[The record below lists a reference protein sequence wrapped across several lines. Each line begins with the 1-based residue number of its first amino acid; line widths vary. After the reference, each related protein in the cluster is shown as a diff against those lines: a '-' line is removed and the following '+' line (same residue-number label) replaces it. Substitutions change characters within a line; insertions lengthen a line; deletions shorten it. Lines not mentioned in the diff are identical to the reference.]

1 MRLIAF
7 SVSLFLFFS
16 CGKKRESIH
25 PEYKDM
31 MEAVYSS
38 LTIQPDDEY
47 RVNASIG
54 GYLDQV
60 LVKEGDFVKKGDLMF
75 TISNKPIQL
84 NQENAKLAMD
94 LMRENYSGQANILEE
109 MKLSLRSA
117 QIKMSNDSVNFNRF
131 VDLDKKNACSKVE
144 LDNARLAYQVSKNSY
159 LALKT
164 QLDRKQQELKNQL
177 NQSKNNLDASAS
189 KTDDYYIKSNI
200 NGKVFQVNKEKGELV
215 SLQEPI
221 AILGDGS
228 KFTIEMLIDE
238 VDISEVELGQK
249 VLVTLEA
256 YGDKVFEANVT
267 EIAPKM
273 DEKTQTFKL
282 KARFTKAPKKL
293 YMGLSGEGNIVVR
306 EGVKALVIPADYLMP
321 GNLVETDKGKIKVK
335 VGLVN
340 WDYVQILSGVD
351 KNTLIYKPE

>member
-1 MRLIAF
+1 MRRVAILF
-7 SVSLFLFFS
+7 SLTILFA
-16 CGKKRESIH
+16 CGKKRESIY
-25 PEYKDM
+25 PEHKDM

-47 RVNASIG
+47 KVNASIG

-60 LVKEGDFVKKGDLMF
+60 LVDEGDFVKKGDLLF
-75 TISNKPIQL
+75 VISNKPIQL
-84 NQENAKLAMD
+84 NQENARLAMD
-94 LMRENYSGQANILEE
+94 LMQENYSGQANVIEE
-109 MKLSLRSA
+109 MKLNLKSA
-117 QIKMSNDSVNFNRF
+117 QVKMQNDSVNFTRF
-131 VDLDKKNACSKVE
+131 SDLEKKNACSKAE
-144 LDNARLAYQVSKNSY
+144 LDNARLAFQVSKNSY
-159 LALKT
+159 LSMKT
-164 QLDRKQQELKNQL
+164 QIDRKQQELKNQL

-189 KTDDYYIKSNI
+189 KTDDYFIKSNI
-200 NGKVFQVNKEKGELV
+200 NGRVFQVNKEKGELV

-238 VDISEVELGQK
+238 VDISKVELGQK

-256 YGDKVFEANVT
+256 YGDKVFEARVT

-273 DEKTQTFKL
+273 DEKTQTFKM

-306 EGVKALVIPADYLMP
+306 EGVKALVVPADYLLP
-321 GNLVETDKGKIKVK
+321 GNLLETDNGKVKVK

-351 KNTLIYKPE
+351 EKTLIYKPE